1 MQEAELEMLAAQ
13 LADVLVRFEERCQR
27 NEQLQ
32 RAAAEQLP
40 AIVEDRLGRWLQTAT
55 GQVEGAV
62 RTGFVPPLADYTQS
76 VRNFAG
82 ETDKA
87 VRTLQGAKS
96 DFTSMRRWV
105 LWGLCASLVL
115 CIVAL
120 VGTYQLL
127 YGYYQTRYDQ
137 LKSQVT
143 YLEAI
148 NRSDVAPCGDGRLCA
163 RIDEK
168 APRVGD
174 KGQYRLIELRP

>member
-1 MQEAELEMLAAQ
+1 MQEAELEILAAQ
-13 LADVLVRFEERCQR
+13 LAEVLVRFEERCQR

-32 RAAAEQLP
+32 KAAAEQLP
-40 AIVEDRLGRWLQTAT
+40 TMVEDRLGRWLQTAT
-55 GQVEGAV
+55 GQVDSAV
-62 RTGFVPPLADYTQS
+62 RAGFGPPLAACAQS
-76 VRNFAG
+76 TRGFTE

-87 VRTLQGAKS
+87 VRTLQGARS

-163 RIDEK
+163 HIDEK
-168 APRVGD
+168 APHVGD
-174 KGQYRLIELRP
+174 KGQYRLVELRP